1 MEKNCE
7 LNYSPKE
14 LSRNTVSRLF
24 KELINNILT
33 SCIYSCIWLK
43 VGKCIWYCHLINWLL
58 ILLSEN
64 LRGWQPHFI
73 STQERIGTN
82 HISVINKLHRFNRY
96 LDQST
101 QLYLCPKPAGAGG
114 RCWCRGGPGRWSRW
128 RARCRWPP
136 ASPPRP
142 GWWCRWPIGARQRV
156 TWPHPRLWLVQ
167 VVLQLRY
174 GREDEELMGLQFCNE
189 MVLASR
195 WPVVIRAS
203 NELSR
208 SLKLYNPNFMSIYHG
223 LPSVYHSVLI
233 V

>member
-43 VGKCIWYCHLINWLL
+43 VRKCIWYFHLINWLL

-101 QLYLCPKPAGAGG
+101 TAWNEGYPNVP
-114 RCWCRGGPGRWSRW
+114 
-128 RARCRWPP
+128 
-136 ASPPRP
+136 
-142 GWWCRWPIGARQRV
+142 
-156 TWPHPRLWLVQ
+156 
-167 VVLQLRY
+167 
-174 GREDEELMGLQFCNE
+174 EDFTITEK
-189 MVLASR
+189 A
-195 WPVVIRAS
+195 PTRAS
-203 NELSR
+203 WLLALSHLR
-208 SLKLYNPNFMSIYHG
+208 HY
-223 LPSVYHSVLI
+223 
-233 V
+233 